1 MNKSDRERQILFDV
15 NCMWN
20 LQNTR
25 LVNITKKRQ
34 THSHREQ
41 ARDRKRGNTGVGTKR
56 YKLGIK

>member
-1 MNKSDRERQILFDV
+1 
-15 NCMWN
+15 MWN